1 MIFYNS
7 RRFHQSLGYKTPM
20 DVWSV
25 GETAMDMPALDRIAG
40 DFLPLIGRNGSA
52 AEHRARVSAVLVSI
66 WTGSISAPF
75 T

>member
-25 GETAMDMPALDRIAG
+25 GETAMDMPALDRIAARRHASLQSNNLSG
-40 DFLPLIGRNGSA
+40 LIFCR
-52 AEHRARVSAVLVSI
+52 
-66 WTGSISAPF
+66 F
-75 T
+75 K